1 MPYLRPSAAP
11 RLAFGAFF
19 VLGAAVALQG
29 CEGGDV
35 ANLNELLFVSD
46 SLTVTSYSTTSNSAT
61 PLGSATIP
69 GIPGTYSRSGNVVTV
84 TMQNHNLIDGTPVAL
99 DFSAGTGGTATDGVY
114 VPTTVDN
121 HTFTVTDAASGT
133 ITGGTLLRAPALTR
147 TASYSQTGTTIT
159 VTLAGHGLSAGDG
172 VHLAF
177 QSGGAVDADLNVGN
191 PVIDAD
197 NFTCTAASALT
208 TSGVVLVTFG
218 NNYTI
223 FGMAMH
229 PSGRWLFVASTY
241 ECFNGNPYC
250 WGSDLISRFA
260 IDWSSGALTFEKS
273 FRTADDGTN
282 DASPVALAFS
292 ADGTRLV
299 HQDDDLDGLRLWDVD
314 VNTGELTLV
323 AASAPNTTGNHGI
336 ALTADT
342 SRAYHGTSVFA
353 IGASTIDRTVSGSTG
368 SSTQIVNGT
377 LFSLIGGG
385 NSTLRAYSLTDPD
398 LPAQIAQSP
407 ATPHAARDFAVA
419 PNGSTIVTAGFH
431 GLKSY
436 TFDGTS
442 IVPAVGAGST
452 EYTDGGVAFPGPSVV
467 RVYRTMSLN
476 AAGDRCA
483 AAYFTNGASNA
494 IGGTP
499 PSGFILLSVAADGSL
514 TFGVDFPTATYSRV
528 ARFYSNPAAP

>member
-1 MPYLRPSAAP
+1 MPDLSPSVAP
-11 RLAFGAFF
+11 RLACGAIL

-35 ANLNELLFVSD
+35 ANFNELLFVSD

-61 PLGSATIP
+61 PLGTATIP
-69 GIPGTYSRSGNVVTV
+69 GIPGTYSRAGSLVTV
-84 TMQNHNLIDGTPVAL
+84 TMQNHNLVNGTPVAL

-114 VPTTVDN
+114 VPTTVDD
-121 HTFTVTDAASGT
+121 HTFTVTDTASGA

-147 TASYSQTGTTIT
+147 TASYAQAGTTVT
-159 VTLAGHGLSAGDG
+159 VTMVGHGMTNGDD
-172 VHLAF
+172 VRLTF
-177 QSGGAVDADLNVGN
+177 SSGGAVDGD
-191 PVIDAD
+191 
-197 NFTCTAASALT
+197 FTISVVDPDTFTAAAAAALT
-208 TSGVVLVTFG
+208 TSGVVDVTFG
-218 NNYTI
+218 HNYTI

-229 PSGRWLFVASTY
+229 PTGRWLYAASTY
-241 ECFNGNPYC
+241 ECFSGNPYC

-273 FRTADDGTN
+273 FRTADDATN
-282 DASPVALAFS
+282 SASPVALAFS

-323 AASAPNTTGNHGI
+323 AASAPGTTGNHGI
-336 ALTADT
+336 ALTADAA
-342 SRAYHGTSVFA
+342 RGYHGTSVFT

-377 LFSLIGGG
+377 LFTLIGGG
-385 NSTLRAYSLTDPD
+385 NSTLRAYALTDPD
-398 LPAQIAQSP
+398 LPAQVAQS
-407 ATPHAARDFAVA
+407 AITPHQARDFAVA
-419 PNGSTIVTAGFH
+419 PNGSTIVTSGFH

-452 EYTDGGVAFPGPSVV
+452 EYTDGGVAFPGPFIV

-476 AAGDRCA
+476 AAGDQCA
-483 AAYFTNGASNA
+483 AAYFTTGASNA

-514 TFGVDFPTATYSRV
+514 TFGADFPTANYARV